1 MASVQ
6 VRLSLAR
13 PTDVQPGSTLF
24 REGAR
29 FLSEPVRR
37 FPKLSRRDPAP
48 AKVARARARDVRRA
62 LVWVALTLCGTMVAG
77 ASACGR
83 EAPAVAADVVVD
95 AFGDTFRLDAPAAR
109 IVSLNP
115 VTTELVFALGAGE
128 RLVGRTSWDLFTPE
142 SRAVPDVGNGMQPN
156 VEVVLG
162 QRPDLVLLY
171 ASESN
176 RLAAERLRAAG
187 VMTLTQR
194 TDRIDDLQRVIP
206 VIAGALGLDAVGQV
220 VADSV
225 RASLD
230 AVRALPR
237 PDSAVV
243 VYWHIWDAPL
253 LTIGGGSYL
262 SELLE
267 VAGARNVFGDL
278 TTPSPQVSLEE
289 IARRDPDVVLAG
301 PNAAAKLRRDA
312 GWQSVRAVREG
323 RVVVIDTTVVGRPGV
338 RMGEAARFLR
348 RVLIDSL
355 PR

>member
-1 MASVQ
+1 
-6 VRLSLAR
+6 
-13 PTDVQPGSTLF
+13 VQPGSTLF

-29 FLSEPVRR
+29 FLLEPVRR
-37 FPKLSRRDPAP
+37 SADFGRRARVGARDFTARTMT
-48 AKVARARARDVRRA
+48 VRLHLARAAR
-62 LVWVALTLCGTMVAG
+62 ALTLAVAVST
-77 ASACGR
+77 AACTR
-83 EAPAVAADVVVD
+83 EAPAVVGDVVVD
-95 AFGDTFRLDAPAAR
+95 AFGDTLRLVAPATR

-115 VTTELVFALGAGE
+115 VTTELVFALGAGD

-176 RLAAERLRAAG
+176 RLAAQQLRAAG

-194 TDRIDDLQRVIP
+194 TDRMDDLQRVIP
-206 VIAGALGLDAVGQV
+206 VIAGALGVEAIGQL
-220 VADSV
+220 VADTV
-225 RASLD
+225 RASLE

-237 PDSAVV
+237 PDTALA

-262 SELLE
+262 SELLD

-278 TTPSPQVSLEE
+278 ATPSPQVSLEE
-289 IARRDPDVVLAG
+289 IARRDPHIVLAG

-312 GWQSVRAVREG
+312 AWQSVRAVREG
-323 RVVVIDTTVVGRPGV
+323 RVVVIDTTIVGRPGV